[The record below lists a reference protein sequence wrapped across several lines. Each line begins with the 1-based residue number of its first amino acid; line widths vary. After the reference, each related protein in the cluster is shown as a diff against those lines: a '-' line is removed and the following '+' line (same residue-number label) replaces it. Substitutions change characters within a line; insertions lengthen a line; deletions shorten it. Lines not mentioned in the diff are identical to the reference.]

1 MEGFMAIVVGIFF
14 TVAIYLMLSQY
25 IIRILLGVAIL
36 GNAVNMLLFIA
47 GRVTRE
53 APPIIGKGAETL
65 SPTAANPLPQALIL
79 TAIVISFSFFAFLLV
94 LAYRAYQTLK
104 TDDTHQMRLAEPE
117 DAGPPPLGY

>member
-36 GNAVNMLLFIA
+36 GNAVNMLLFVA

-53 APPIIGKGAETL
+53 APPIIGKVRTCC
-65 SPTAANPLPQALIL
+65 
-79 TAIVISFSFFAFLLV
+79 
-94 LAYRAYQTLK
+94 
-104 TDDTHQMRLAEPE
+104 
-117 DAGPPPLGY
+117 PPRPPIRCRRR